1 MSDSDDDF
9 RQTEKSRNVVQT
21 CSIPSGHCL
30 LHQRWKNQNVVQSI
44 SKVFTVKFIDD
55 LPLADFQPSS
65 KTFVVFLDVPD
76 IVSGLESMKPKL
88 DKISEFKIGNTT
100 INWVFIYLK
109 NDFTLQYFAVFQR
122 EIVINRGHI
131 ILPIAEVD
139 QVGQI
144 LQQFQIADTRSNP
157 FEFSPKKTTSTS
169 IHKDIL
175 LAVCK
180 VPGLGEKKS
189 RQLLNKIDTIRK
201 LSRAGESEL
210 KPILG
215 PNVASGVEDFF
226 KRKNTS

>member
-1 MSDSDDDF
+1 M
-9 RQTEKSRNVVQT
+9 N
-21 CSIPSGHCL
+21 
-30 LHQRWKNQNVVQSI
+30 W
-44 SKVFTVKFIDD
+44 
-55 LPLADFQPSS
+55 SS
-65 KTFVVFLDVPD
+65 FLQDVPD

-88 DKISEFKIGNTT
+88 DKISEFKIGNRT
-100 INWVFIYLK
+100 INWVFIFLK

-131 ILPIAEVD
+131 ILPITEVD

-157 FEFSPKKTTSTS
+157 FEFSPKKTKSTS

-189 RQLLNKIDTIRK
+189 RLLLNKIDTIRK

-226 KRKNTS
+226 KRKNTSWGKQFLSFKINN